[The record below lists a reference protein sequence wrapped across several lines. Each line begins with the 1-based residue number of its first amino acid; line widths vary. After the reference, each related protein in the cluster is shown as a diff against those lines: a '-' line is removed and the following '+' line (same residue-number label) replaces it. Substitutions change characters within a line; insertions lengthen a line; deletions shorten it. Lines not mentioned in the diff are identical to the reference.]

1 MLDQPALVLR
11 VVAVSFASILAI
23 ASVSLPRHARWAL
36 LPMLLCLTA
45 YLIRSAPQW
54 VGASTIGLL
63 LPLTIGAL
71 LFPVAFWWLV
81 HNAFEDATDLPWPV
95 WAAALMLL
103 IAGLSSGHAEAL
115 SLQGIG
121 PHVLQRVLAAG
132 FVLAALWRL
141 WITRAQ
147 DLVSGRRVLR
157 AWLLAYI
164 GAHGLA
170 VLSVELALRGAPAPG
185 WLDLLN
191 VAAIV
196 LALAVGLTFLIGFRP
211 VAIETLFGPAPEP
224 ANKPMPP
231 ARKLVADVASDAQAV
246 ERVRLLMSVDC
257 RYRDPELSLT
267 ALAQQL
273 SLPEHRLREL
283 IHRELGYRN
292 FPTFV
297 NDHRLKE
304 VERRLADPTFDRR
317 PILTLALEAGFGS
330 VGPFNRAF
338 RERHGVTPTAFRSR
352 RGPVKPTNSSQPG

>member
-1 MLDQPALVLR
+1 
-11 VVAVSFASILAI
+11 
-23 ASVSLPRHARWAL
+23 
-36 LPMLLCLTA
+36 MLLCLTA
-45 YLIRSAPQW
+45 YLMRSAPQW
-54 VGASTIGLL
+54 VGASTPGLL
-63 LPLTIGAL
+63 IPLTIGAL

-81 HNAFEDATDLPWPV
+81 HNAFEDRTDLPRTV
-95 WAAALMLL
+95 WVAALALL

-115 SLQGIG
+115 SLLGIG
-121 PHVLQRVLAAG
+121 PHVLQKVLAAG
-132 FVLAALWRL
+132 FVLSALWRL

-157 AWLLAYI
+157 GWLLAYI
-164 GAHGLA
+164 GAHGLV
-170 VLSVELALRGAPAPG
+170 VLSVELALHGAPAPG

-224 ANKPMPP
+224 ANKPAPP
-231 ARKLVADVASDAQAV
+231 AQKLVADTTDAQSV
-246 ERVRLLMSVDC
+246 ERLRLLMSVDC
-257 RYRDPELSLT
+257 LYRDPELSLT
-267 ALAQQL
+267 ALAQRL

-297 NDHRLKE
+297 NDHRLQE

-338 RERHGVTPTAFRSR
+338 RERHGVTPTAFRSH
-352 RGPVKPTNSSQPG
+352 RGPVKPTNAAV